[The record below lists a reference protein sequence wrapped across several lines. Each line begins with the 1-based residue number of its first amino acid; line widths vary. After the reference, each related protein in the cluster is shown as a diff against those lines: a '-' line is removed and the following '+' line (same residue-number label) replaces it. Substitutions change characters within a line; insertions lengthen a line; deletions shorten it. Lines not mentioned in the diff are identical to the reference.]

1 MTIYGHIITDYV
13 LLTQGTAG
21 TERQKTYVPCNYVQ
35 ISSYYIEIPRSC
47 FVQGLTSIKSSQ
59 LVTIPDNA
67 CAKDSQLMRWSD
79 FARFSARELCP
90 LRQCNS
96 TPTHH
101 NWDDFHGYTLS
112 LRPFPQRYIITGT
125 NFHRDTSS
133 PGPISTEIRHHRDRF
148 PQRYVIT
155 GTDFHRDTPSLGPI
169 V

>member
-35 ISSYYIEIPRSC
+35 ISSYYIEIPLSC

-90 LRQCNS
+90 LRQFNS

-101 NWDDFHGYTLS
+101 NCD
-112 LRPFPQRYIITGT
+112 RFPRKYIITET
-125 NFHRDTSS
+125 
-133 PGPISTEIRHHRDRF
+133 ISTEIHHHWDEF
-148 PQRYVIT
+148 P
-155 GTDFHRDTPSLGPI
+155 
-169 V
+169 